1 VVSANGIWYIGVCLT
16 SEGLPAEMTT
26 YNLMAQLKVLQEMA
40 RERIREIRMREANH
54 LTLLAQLTQ
63 FGVCPCSA
71 MGRYST
77 CCGSTADGEAK
88 PFQDEQSASR
98 P

>member
-1 VVSANGIWYIGVCLT
+1 
-16 SEGLPAEMTT
+16 
-26 YNLMAQLKVLQEMA
+26 
-40 RERIREIRMREANH
+40 
-54 LTLLAQLTQ
+54 LAQLTQ

>member
-1 VVSANGIWYIGVCLT
+1 
-16 SEGLPAEMTT
+16 MTT
-26 YNLMAQLKVLQEMA
+26 YNLMAQLKLLQEMA
-40 RERIREIRMREANH
+40 HERIRDIRMRDENH

-77 CCGSTADGEAK
+77 CCGPTTYEEAA
-88 PFQDEQSASR
+88 PAAAASDKR
-98 P
+98 